1 MNYVTQTYRYMI
13 PYMSGLHM
21 TIDGWRDNRDSDG
34 WKINVPDKP
43 QELSLDD
50 DDDSVCTTDSLD
62 TLDSTIT
69 EDNEFPDPPD
79 PHTRAH
85 GPEPPPVVEAKPRL
99 FADVAALLELCQQD
113 EAPWRRVRAKKTA
126 SVLYGF
132 GDASGPAFGDTLQ
145 MAGSA
150 NIMFHYGR
158 WLASITDEE
167 SSNWRELAN
176 LVEFLE
182 EEGAKGNPTDAEV
195 FMFTDNSSAENAIW
209 KGTSHSRKLNA
220 LILRLRGLEMKTGMI
235 LHLVHVSGKRMI
247 TQGTDGLDP
256 QAEGLGDEDWHDL
269 ALGSCQWEANDHPGH

>member
-1 MNYVTQTYRYMI
+1 
-13 PYMSGLHM
+13 
-21 TIDGWRDNRDSDG
+21 
-34 WKINVPDKP
+34 
-43 QELSLDD
+43 LDD

-79 PHTRAH
+79 SHTRAH

-113 EAPWRRVRAKKTA
+113 EAPWGRVRAKKTVA
-126 SVLYGF
+126 ALLELCQQDEAPGGRDSL
-132 GDASGPAFGDTLQ
+132 
-145 MAGSA
+145 
-150 NIMFHYGR
+150 MFHYGR

-269 ALGSCQWEANDHPGH
+269 ALGSCQWEANDRPGH